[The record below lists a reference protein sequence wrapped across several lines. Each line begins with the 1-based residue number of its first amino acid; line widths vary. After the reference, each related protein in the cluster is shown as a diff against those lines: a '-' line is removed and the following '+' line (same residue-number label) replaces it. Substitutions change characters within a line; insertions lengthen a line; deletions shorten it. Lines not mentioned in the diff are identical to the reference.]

1 MPNSPY
7 SDEVLRQAGVAS
19 FVNFPDNPRAT
30 PKRQGAIFQRWEVE
44 RERMHAATRLDP
56 ELIDHLQLER
66 IRHVVDSAFI
76 THPFYH
82 QLYSNAGYST
92 GEIITW
98 DDYHSLPTVS
108 KAQLHEAREL
118 FPGRALAPSEC
129 YADQTSGSTG
139 STLTVFQDD
148 AATASSILSYM
159 RFYEQVLGRTR
170 QSDEMI
176 YRVYSSALRFTSFLG
191 NYPIFTLSP
200 DCPPESTLKHIA
212 RSRPAIFKAPPSYL
226 SQMIRLGRPL
236 NELGIMGICTHS
248 ESSTAEERRGFSVA
262 FAVDVFDEY
271 ASQELHL
278 IATQCRYGRH
288 HIVEDNIRA
297 DVTRDGAYDGVG
309 QLVATTLT
317 NDYMP
322 FIRYLQGDVVELEG
336 PAAPCECGSTFRVM
350 SKLYGREDEL
360 LRRRDGS
367 LVDLDR
373 VVDLYNTTL
382 IPQESGVAQCR
393 IYQLEPGVLE
403 IFVQPVGGNEMR
415 DGTSI
420 DAFTTGLREIYASD
434 ELSLSVKVVERI
446 RRPRPKRPSLVVA
459 EPPMEI

>member
-1 MPNSPY
+1 MLNSPH
-7 SDEVLRQAGVAS
+7 SEEIIHQTGVAS
-19 FVNFPDNPRAT
+19 FVNVSDNPRAT
-30 PKRQGAIFQRWEVE
+30 PKRQGAILQRWEAE
-44 RERMHAATRLDP
+44 RDRMRAATKLDP
-56 ELIDHLQLER
+56 ELIDRLQLER
-66 IRHVVDSAFI
+66 IRQVVDSAFI

-82 QLYSNAGYST
+82 QLYSRAGYST

-98 DDYHSLPTVS
+98 DDYHSLPAVS
-108 KAQLHEAREL
+108 KTQLCEAREL
-118 FPGRALAPSEC
+118 FRGRVLPPSEC
-129 YADQTSGSTG
+129 YADQTTGSTG
-139 STLTVFQDD
+139 PALTVFQDD

-170 QSDEMI
+170 QSDEMV
-176 YRVYSSALRFTSFLG
+176 YRVYPSALRFTSFLG

-200 DCPPESTLKHIA
+200 DCPPERTLEHLT

-226 SQMIRLGRPL
+226 SQMMRLGRPL
-236 NELGIMGICTHS
+236 AKLGIMGICTHS
-248 ESSTAEERRGFSVA
+248 ESTTAEERRGFSAA
-262 FAVDVFDEY
+262 FGVDVFDEY

-297 DVTRDGAYDGVG
+297 DVTRDGAYGGAG

-336 PAAPCECGSTFRVM
+336 PAAPCECGSTFRTM
-350 SKLYGREDEL
+350 SKLHGREDEL

-373 VVDLYNTTL
+373 VVALHNTTL
-382 IPQESGVAQCR
+382 IPQGSGVAQSR

-403 IFVQPVGGNEMR
+403 LFVQLV
-415 DGTSI
+415 DGKELRNRASI
-420 DAFTTGLREIYASD
+420 DAFTAGLREIYAPD
-434 ELSLSVKVVERI
+434 ELALSVKVVELI
-446 RRPRPKRPSLVVA
+446 RKKGPKRPSLVVA
-459 EPPMEI
+459 EPPLEV